1 MISRKSPL
9 DEIKNFVKI
18 CLNELYSK
26 DAPLF
31 QRNRQ
36 KGVYKGVCER
46 CLVFRFAHY
55 MQNSIQD
62 YHVDC
67 DFNSSFE
74 EYHDSKGNIIRKEQ
88 SGKLIENENGI
99 GEPHDRPGKPIENED
114 GTKTGRFIDI
124 IVHKRDSNPQNN
136 FICFEIKK
144 WNNYNKKQIEK
155 DKNNLRRLTSS
166 RGYLLGFYLSLHR
179 NKEKTKWTI
188 YCNGAPIIEDTFVF
202 QNENSN

>member
-1 MISRKSPL
+1 MVSRDSSL
-9 DEIKNFVKI
+9 DEIKNFVKF
-18 CLNELYSK
+18 CMNELYSK
-26 DAPLF
+26 DPYLF
-31 QRNRQ
+31 ERNGR
-36 KGVYKGVCER
+36 KGVCER

-67 DFNSSFE
+67 DFNSSFKE
-74 EYHDSKGNIIRKEQ
+74 DHDSKGNITWKEK
-88 SGKLIENENGI
+88 S
-99 GEPHDRPGKPIENED
+99 GKPIENED